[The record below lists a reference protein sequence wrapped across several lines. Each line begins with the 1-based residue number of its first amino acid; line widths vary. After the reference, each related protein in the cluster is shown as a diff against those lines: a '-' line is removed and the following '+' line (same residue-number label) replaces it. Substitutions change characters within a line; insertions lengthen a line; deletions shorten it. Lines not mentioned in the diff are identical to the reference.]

1 MGDQSKHVKQT
12 KAPNRGAEN
21 VVTIIRFQQE
31 QQQQLTASLRHLRD
45 YTQVVPFYAC
55 ASLHMIRPML

>member
-45 YTQVVPFYAC
+45 YTHKSYHFMRVRC
-55 ASLHMIRPML
+55 TCT